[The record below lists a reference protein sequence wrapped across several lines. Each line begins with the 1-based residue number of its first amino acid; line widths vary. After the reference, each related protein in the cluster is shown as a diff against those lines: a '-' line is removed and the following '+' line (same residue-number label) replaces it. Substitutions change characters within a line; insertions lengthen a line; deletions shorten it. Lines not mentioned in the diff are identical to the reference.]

1 MDAMTWIFVLVGVA
15 VAGIAALAWPA
26 ARVLT
31 AARELRAEVDRAKG
45 RFGMSE

>member
-1 MDAMTWIFVLVGVA
+1 MTWIFVAPVVA
-15 VAGIAALAWPA
+15 VAGLAVLAWPA

-45 RFGMSE
+45 RLEMSE